1 MDSFDF
7 DLYAYRDN
15 DSDSD
20 YSDYDYGDDG
30 PDIIPP
36 RDSSPTPPIHR
47 AIGVTFTP
55 ITPQPPTESTTQN
68 QKHKEECKKIKEEH
82 YAKHPWIPR
91 LTR

>member
-20 YSDYDYGDDG
+20 YSDYDYRDDS

-36 RDSSPTPPIHR
+36 RDSSPPPSIHR

-55 ITPQPPTESTTQN
+55 ITPQPLIKSTTRN
-68 QKHKEECKKIKEEH
+68 QKHKVSQTQPIVD
-82 YAKHPWIPR
+82 W
-91 LTR
+91 